1 MEENNTGFSEFAEAF
16 GAGDYQTTESAEAE
30 QTEETTEA
38 AEETVPS
45 EAAEAPATPE
55 SETGADGSEG
65 EKKGAEAP
73 SGGGE
78 PIIEQK
84 FAIKID
90 KETKEVGIDELKEL
104 AQKGGAFD
112 RAKTQLTEARQTVDT
127 LRAEL
132 EASKAISDMVK
143 RVAEDVKT
151 TPEELLKRVNINWRM
166 SKGETEKEA
175 LANIAAAEANRKLTE
190 LTEKQRPAKE
200 TAQDRARR
208 EVAEFRE
215 EYPDV
220 EITPELMKQV
230 AQDVRD
236 GKSLTQAYQKIEAA
250 KKEAEADALR
260 AEINKLQQQLAAEK
274 QNKRNRT
281 NSPGSQK
288 DSGGQTS
295 RSEFDDFLSAFT
307 K

>member
-16 GAGDYQTTESAEAE
+16 GAGDYQTTESVESE
-30 QTEETTEA
+30 QTEETTAEVEEA
-38 AEETVPS
+38 VPS
-45 EAAEAPATPE
+45 EAAEEPTTPE
-55 SETGADGSEG
+55 SESDTDSG
-65 EKKGAEAP
+65 EDQEEGAETP
-73 SGGGE
+73 SGDDK
-78 PIIEQK
+78 PILEQK

-112 RAKTQLTEARQTVDT
+112 RVKTQLTEARQTVDT
-127 LRAEL
+127 LKAEL
-132 EASKAISDMVK
+132 ETSKAIADMVK
-143 RVAEDVKT
+143 RVAEDIKT

-175 LANIAAAEANRKLTE
+175 IANIAAAEANRKLAE
-190 LTEKQRPAKE
+190 LTEKQKPVQE
-200 TAQDRARR
+200 TAQDRAKR

-215 EYPDV
+215 AYPDV

-230 AQDVRD
+230 AQDVQ
-236 GKSLTQAYQKIEAA
+236 GGMPLIKAYQKVEAA
-250 KKEAEADALR
+250 KKEAEAEALR

-274 QNKRNRT
+274 QNKKNRA

-288 DSGGQTS
+288 DSGGQAS
-295 RSEFDDFLSAFT
+295 KSEFDDFLSAFG
-307 K
+307 